1 MAVDTSTSLVS
12 RAGRLSDAV
21 ARVQSRHV
29 TDTVHADAAGPK
41 LVDVPAPPSPL
52 MSEFPAEPEES
63 EPAKMRFWPGLF
75 LFVLGAVVSATALFT
90 YAWLAAGPA
99 G

>member
-1 MAVDTSTSLVS
+1 MAADNSTSLVS

-29 TDTVHADAAGPK
+29 GDTVHADVAGPK

-52 MSEFPAEPEES
+52 LVELPVEPEES
-63 EPAKMRFWPGLF
+63 KPAKMRFWPGLF
-75 LFVLGAVVSATALFT
+75 LFVLGAVVAATALFT
-90 YAWLAAGPA
+90 YAWLAAGPV